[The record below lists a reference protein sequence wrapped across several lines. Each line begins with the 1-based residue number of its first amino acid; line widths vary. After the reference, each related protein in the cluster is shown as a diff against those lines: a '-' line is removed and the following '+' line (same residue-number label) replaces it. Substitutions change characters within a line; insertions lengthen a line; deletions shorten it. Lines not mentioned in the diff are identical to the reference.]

1 MEALDEKKGE
11 WWHLHK
17 SKVLTGTFDDAA
29 FQIQITLHEQ
39 QPLAPTTCTK
49 ASTAASPQAEVLES
63 SEPLAVPL
71 FDGLGYHCVPHCGVY
86 AQDDYEPALPFAF
99 ISLPYEL
106 LQRTLDLATATTTT
120 TNACQRASSSLY
132 VMVHPIP
139 RMKECQ
145 HFMCDSRREINVIT
159 HAWTLPDVH
168 FTPELEVETD
178 VDVGLFG
185 ASGVEETHM
194 NMQDSKFNGLPFNR
208 MERRAVIIHWQSFS
222 PLNAQIRL
230 SENRPWHS
238 FFLVSRHWPTS
249 RQCVSYHIVIESDE
263 VYNRAHEAVAQMNTL
278 GELLDFFRTFG
289 HGGGGGEDL
298 DQWDYDPFAAL
309 TRLVEHCLDQ
319 VHHPQPPSPSS

>member
-1 MEALDEKKGE
+1 MQAVQEEEALEVKGE

-17 SKVLTGTFDDAA
+17 SKVLMGTFDDAA
-29 FQIQITLHEQ
+29 FQIQVALHEQ
-39 QPLAPTTCTK
+39 QRLAPTTSTE
-49 ASTAASPQAEVLES
+49 ASPSPAASPPTTEVLES
-63 SEPLAVPL
+63 SEPLTVPL

-120 TNACQRASSSLY
+120 DGGGAWQRSRLLPGRLREELTGPAAPWFASASSSLY

-208 MERRAVIIHWQSFS
+208 MERRAVIIV
-222 PLNAQIRL
+222 R
-230 SENRPWHS
+230 
-238 FFLVSRHWPTS
+238 
-249 RQCVSYHIVIESDE
+249 
-263 VYNRAHEAVAQMNTL
+263 
-278 GELLDFFRTFG
+278 
-289 HGGGGGEDL
+289 
-298 DQWDYDPFAAL
+298 
-309 TRLVEHCLDQ
+309 
-319 VHHPQPPSPSS
+319 